1 MSSQVTLRSFIEK
14 LGYKQTQITRF
25 WRDKSR
31 EDPFLNGAC
40 FTVDL
45 IFGNGSRVRASTK
58 RVTVF
63 DGNNRAIEYA
73 PLLLAPPKVDQN
85 YDFRGGTASQRS
97 INLELDA
104 RTLDPMSLVLSGSM
118 VSGVAEISLQYPSS
132 PLDQRF
138 VLIRG
143 DMVGGIE
150 FGAKEETLTL
160 SVGDARGSVDRIVP
174 EAITSKEGFQY
185 LPDDQAGLR
194 FPLAL
199 TTVQFVPT
207 IRLSSNAYGP
217 TVLVCAGHD
226 MNVTSVF
233 VDGVFL
239 EAQTVLSAFQQ
250 VWVSQNWSQVYG
262 QDELGNPYTGIS
274 FNTSSEPT
282 YGDGVS
288 IYAGVTQKTGSA
300 LTIMEVIR
308 KLVTEYTDLGS
319 SGYDEVL
326 HARAVAK
333 SGALKGEILIN
344 GSSQNNTATVFSMI
358 ESSIF
363 KDFPMF
369 KAVYTG
375 RGYGVIYTDRTSRAN
390 RIKLTRGANLLI
402 DRVGSIKE
410 SDSSDLFNSFTLR
423 YNYNALTDNF
433 GKTITISSS
442 NSDTCRYSEARIG
455 KREHG
460 PIDCPLIT
468 DDNVAQTVIEWY
480 ANHYSLPSYD
490 VRYIGTSELFFTVEL
505 GDNIL
510 LTDDR
515 LGLEDQVATI
525 TGISLGTGQTELSLK
540 LWILQ
545 PN

>member
-1 MSSQVTLRSFIEK
+1 M
-14 LGYKQTQITRF
+14 
-25 WRDKSR
+25 
-31 EDPFLNGAC
+31 
-40 FTVDL
+40 DL
-45 IFGNGSRVRASTK
+45 IFGNGTRIRASTK
-58 RVTVF
+58 RITVF
-63 DGNNRAIEYA
+63 DENNKGIEYSPFLISA
-73 PLLLAPPKVDQN
+73 PKVDQS
-85 YDFRGGTASQRS
+85 YDFQGGSASQRS
-97 INLELDA
+97 INIELDA
-104 RTLDPMSLVLSGSM
+104 RALDPMTVLLSGSLIA
-118 VSGVAEISLQYPSS
+118 GVAEIALQYPSAS
-132 PLDQRF
+132 YNQRF

-174 EAITSKEGFQY
+174 DALTSKDGFPY
-185 LPDDQAGLR
+185 LPDDQVGLR

-207 IRLSSNAYGP
+207 IRLSADAYGP

-226 MNVTSVF
+226 MNVTTVF
-233 VDGVFL
+233 VDGVALPATSTL
-239 EAQTVLSAFQQ
+239 EVANMVWPVFNWAQE
-250 VWVSQNWSQVYG
+250 YG
-262 QDELGNPYTGIS
+262 QDELGNPYTAIN
-274 FNTSSEPT
+274 FEASSQPN
-282 YGDGVS
+282 YGNGVA
-288 IYAGVTQKTGSA
+288 IYAGVTQKNGNA

-333 SGALKGEILIN
+333 AGSLKGEILIN
-344 GSSQNNTATVFSMI
+344 GSSSNNTATVFSMI

-375 RGYGVIYTDRTSRAN
+375 RGYGVIYTDRTSRTN
-390 RIKLTRGANLLI
+390 RIKLIRGANLII
-402 DRVGSIKE
+402 DRVGAIKE
-410 SDSSDLFNSFTLR
+410 SSSSDLFNSFTLR
-423 YNYNALTDNF
+423 YNYNAMTDNY
-433 GKTITISSS
+433 GSTISINSS
-442 NSDTCRYSEARIG
+442 NSDVCRFSEARIG
-455 KREHG
+455 RRDHQ
-460 PIDCPLIT
+460 PLDCPLIL

-480 ANHYSLPSYD
+480 ANHYSLPSYE
-490 VRYIGTSELFFTVEL
+490 VSYIGTVELFFAVEL
-505 GDNIL
+505 GDNVL

-515 LGLEDQVATI
+515 LGFEDQVGTI
-525 TGISLGTGQTELSLK
+525 TGISLSDGQTELSLR